1 MAKGTRI
8 DFKMLDVGC
17 GTKPKGDVNIDS
29 FRGGFN
35 PQTGNQIQGEFRSP
49 QKIKNFIISDAM
61 HLPFKDES
69 FEVVFSSHTIEHVQ
83 NPSAMLREMWRVAK
97 RKVIIR
103 YSHRRGS
110 WAKKPSQVNYLDENW
125 FKQTSNLLGFKI
137 AQFATTYEGLFT
149 SMLKKIFP
157 HALQST
163 LLWKA
168 LRRFEISRLGEK
180 FMVPLEMEV
189 WARKSFY
196 SADSVKVKFIVVYN
210 IPEIF
215 KRYFSSSPYA
225 SPDNVVAYHNTD
237 KESIPKFFNKVI
249 QEHLQENI
257 WFVFCHQDFIL
268 QEDLSPRLK
277 GKDTGTIYGPIGARP
292 GENRFFFGML
302 LQTDG
307 TPIGRQLK
315 ENTPVQTLDEMCLI
329 VHSEVFRQ
337 GLLSFDERFRLHFYG
352 ADLCLQAY
360 QSGFDVVA
368 MQLKCQHKS
377 RTFCGDLTAPEYLSA
392 RKIFGEKWKP
402 FLPVKTTSAV
412 FYDE

>member
-1 MAKGTRI
+1 
-8 DFKMLDVGC
+8 
-17 GTKPKGDVNIDS
+17 
-29 FRGGFN
+29 
-35 PQTGNQIQGEFRSP
+35 
-49 QKIKNFIISDAM
+49 
-61 HLPFKDES
+61 
-69 FEVVFSSHTIEHVQ
+69 
-83 NPSAMLREMWRVAK
+83 MLREMWRVAK

-103 YSHRRGS
+103 YSHRRGN
-110 WAKKPSQVNYLDENW
+110 WTKKSRQMNYLDENW

-137 AQFATTYEGLFT
+137 VQFATTYEGLF
-149 SMLKKIFP
+149 SSRLKKIFP
-157 HALQST
+157 RVFQST

-180 FMVPLEMEV
+180 FMIPLEMEV
-189 WARKSFY
+189 WARKSFHP
-196 SADSVKVKFIVVYN
+196 ADSVKVKFIVVYN
-210 IPEIF
+210 IPEVF
-215 KRYFSSSPYA
+215 RRCFSSSSYV
-225 SPDNVVAYHNTD
+225 SPDDVVAYHNTG

-249 QEHLQENI
+249 QKYLQENV

-268 QEDLSPRLK
+268 KEDLKPRLK
-277 GKDTGTIYGPIGARP
+277 DKDTGTIYGPIGTRP

-307 TPIGRQLK
+307 TPIGRELK

-329 VHSEVFRQ
+329 VHSEAFRQ
-337 GLLSFDERFRLHFYG
+337 GLWFDERFRLHFYG

-368 MQLKCQHKS
+368 MQLACQHKS
-377 RTFCGDLTAPEYLSA
+377 RTFRGDLTAPEYLSA